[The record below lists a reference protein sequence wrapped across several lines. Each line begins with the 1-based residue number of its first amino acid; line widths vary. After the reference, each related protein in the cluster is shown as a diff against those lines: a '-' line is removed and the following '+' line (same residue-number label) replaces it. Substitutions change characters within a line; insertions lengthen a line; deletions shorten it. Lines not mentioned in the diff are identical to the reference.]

1 MTVRLWPPHWTVT
14 LLAPLVGDEG
24 TLLASA
30 VSICRTRPNGV
41 QRRRM
46 VRGKPRLR
54 PRTFAAQRSEAPIG
68 TGCRLGDRGD
78 RA

>member
-41 QRRRM
+41 QRRPM

-54 PRTFAAQRSEAPIG
+54 SGESLCGTHAVALLRRKEA
-68 TGCRLGDRGD
+68 RLQ
-78 RA
+78 